1 MHLPW
6 RGCSGGGR
14 FVSESATGETRPKP
28 SFGNNTRIRG
38 GGRSEYEWHRLR
50 GGECLRIHAINAMRA
65 LEIIVLPYTLSGFGV
80 GFVVGLTGV
89 GGGSP
94 MTPLLVLLFG
104 FHPATAVGTD
114 LLYASVTKTC
124 GTAVHHIGQTVE
136 WRVVGWLGT
145 GSLPESFRTL
155 LLISRQ
161 PHSSSSAVASLISYV
176 LGYALLLSALSLLFR
191 RRIFSLAHVLSL
203 HREAAKR
210 SRSGCSRGRVTWRAG
225 VVIVGRRRRN
235 RGHDARVALPHLP
248 IARIIGTDIAHAV
261 PLTLV
266 AGLGARRGIYA
277 CGHSSSR
284 ALIGSCDREQ
294 CRQKRRRTACRF
306 ISG

>member
-1 MHLPW
+1 
-6 RGCSGGGR
+6 
-14 FVSESATGETRPKP
+14 
-28 SFGNNTRIRG
+28 
-38 GGRSEYEWHRLR
+38 
-50 GGECLRIHAINAMRA
+50 MRA
-65 LEIIVLPYTLSGFGV
+65 LEFIVLPYALSGFGV

-89 GGGSP
+89 GGGSL

-136 WRVVGWLGT
+136 WRVVGWLGA
-145 GSLPESFRTL
+145 GSLPASLLTL

-161 PHSSSSAVASLISYV
+161 LHSSSTVASLISYV

-191 RRIFSLAHVLSL
+191 RRILALAHVLSL
-203 HREAAKR
+203 HRRPRREAAATVLLGALLGALV
-210 SRSGCSRGRVTWRAG
+210 SLSSVGAGALGVTML
-225 VVIVGRRRRN
+225 V
-235 RGHDARVALPHLP
+235 LLYPHLP

-266 AGLGARRGIYA
+266 AGLGHLAVGTVDLSLLA
-277 CGHSSSR
+277 SL
-284 ALIGSCDREQ
+284 LIGSLPGIALGSVIAPRAPE
-294 CRQKRRRTACRF
+294 RALRLLLAAVLTLVGIRLVAP
-306 ISG
+306 

>member
-1 MHLPW
+1 MH
-6 RGCSGGGR
+6 
-14 FVSESATGETRPKP
+14 
-28 SFGNNTRIRG
+28 
-38 GGRSEYEWHRLR
+38 
-50 GGECLRIHAINAMRA
+50 A
-65 LEIIVLPYTLSGFGV
+65 LEFIVLPYALSGFGV

-89 GGGSP
+89 GGGSL

-136 WRVVGWLGT
+136 WRVVGWLCA
-145 GSLPESFRTL
+145 GSLPASLLTL

-161 PHSSSSAVASLISYV
+161 LRSSAVASLISYV

-191 RRIFSLAHVLSL
+191 RRILALAHVLSL
-203 HREAAKR
+203 HRRPRREAAATVLL
-210 SRSGCSRGRVTWRAG
+210 GALLGALVTLSSVGAG
-225 VVIVGRRRRN
+225 
-235 RGHDARVALPHLP
+235 ALGVTMLVLLYPHLP

-266 AGLGARRGIYA
+266 AGLGHLAVGTVDLSLLGSLLVGSLPGIA
-277 CGHSSSR
+277 LGSVIASR
-284 ALIGSCDREQ
+284 APERALRLLLAAVLTLVGIRLVAS
-294 CRQKRRRTACRF
+294 
-306 ISG
+306 